1 MDLYNNES
9 AEKRLRQSSTYMH
22 WAFVDVLTNLSDVF
36 SANFLSELPSMRLL
50 PKRPQD
56 KEGRTFIHVSQV
68 YVRGKMHTV
77 KTACSPQKGMPKE
90 KDNSNLLRALYMPT
104 TLDLRVLR
112 EKYME
117 ITSSSLPH
125 FGPQYPESFAISKRG
140 TTTFQNDLTLSWI
153 FLQGTYKVRELEGR
167 AAGGD

>member
-36 SANFLSELPSMRLL
+36 SASFLSELPSMRLL
-50 PKRPQD
+50 PR
-56 KEGRTFIHVSQV
+56 RTDLHPRITSVCLWENADSKDSLLSAEKGCQ
-68 YVRGKMHTV
+68 KK
-77 KTACSPQKGMPKE
+77 KTAAIFSVPCTCQPHW
-90 KDNSNLLRALYMPT
+90 
-104 TLDLRVLR
+104 
-112 EKYME
+112 
-117 ITSSSLPH
+117 TSECCAKNIWKSQRGSLPH
-125 FGPQYPESFAISKRG
+125 FGPQYPESFTISKRG

-167 AAGGD
+167 AAGGH